1 MTNSW
6 FLSFKMPKK
15 LKLQSKKKLLEL
27 KPYLDQVA
35 ELVEAPGYIESDPIQ
50 FMHGFEEKNDQ
61 ELAGFFAAIMA
72 WGRRD
77 IVIAKVDDLLN
88 RMNYRP
94 AEFIQNFSDSD
105 ADVLDGFK
113 HRTFKPEDIY
123 WIVRAMQSAM
133 QEFGSFEGF
142 WSSCYQQAKKENRE
156 LMAVFHQRF
165 FEYYPETP
173 QRSRKHI
180 ANPEKNSSAKRLYM
194 YLRWCIRKS
203 TVDLG
208 TMTFMPP
215 SELKIP
221 LDVHVAR
228 QARALGI
235 LSRYQNDWKS
245 VLELNEKLK
254 ILDPEDP
261 AKYDYA
267 LFGLGIRTDLTNE
280 QFYINPLQ

>member
-1 MTNSW
+1 LN
-6 FLSFKMPKK
+6 KKK
-15 LKLQSKKKLLEL
+15 LKILSNKKLVAL
-27 KPYLDQVA
+27 KPYLDKVI
-35 ELVEAPGYIESDPIQ
+35 ELVEVPSYIETDPIQ
-50 FMHGFEEKNDQ
+50 FIHASEQKNDQ

-94 AEFIQNFSDSD
+94 AEFIQNFSHAD
-105 ADVLDGFK
+105 ADVLVGFK

-123 WIVRAMQSAM
+123 WMVRALQSAIIT
-133 QEFGSFEGF
+133 FGTFEGF
-142 WSSCYQQAKKENRE
+142 WSDCYHQSKKEGRE

-165 FEYYPETP
+165 FEFHPETP
-173 QRSRKHI
+173 NRSRKHI

-203 TVDLG
+203 VVDVG
-208 TMTFMPP
+208 TMRFMPP

-228 QARALGI
+228 QARALGL

-245 VLELNEKLK
+245 VLELQEKL
-254 ILDPEDP
+254 IVLDPDDP
-261 AKYDYA
+261 SKYDYA
-267 LFGLGIRTDLTNE
+267 LFGLGIRPELVDRT
-280 QFYINPLQ
+280 FYINSLQ

>member
-1 MTNSW
+1 M
-6 FLSFKMPKK
+6 
-15 LKLQSKKKLLEL
+15 
-27 KPYLDQVA
+27 
-35 ELVEAPGYIESDPIQ
+35 EASGYIETDPIQ
-50 FMHGFEEKNDQ
+50 FMHAFEEKNDR

-105 ADVLDGFK
+105 AVLLDGFK

-123 WIVRAMQSAM
+123 WIIRAMQSAM
-133 QEFGSFEGF
+133 KEFGTFEGF
-142 WSSCYQQAKKENRE
+142 WSDCYQQSKNENRE
-156 LMAVFHQRF
+156 LMAVFHHRF
-165 FEYYPETP
+165 FEFHAETP
-173 QRSRKHI
+173 KRSRKHI

-203 TVDLG
+203 VVDLG
-208 TMTFMPP
+208 TMNFMPP

-228 QARALGI
+228 QARALG
-235 LSRYQNDWKS
+235 LLTRHQNDWKS
-245 VLELNEKLK
+245 VLELQEKLLL
-254 ILDPEDP
+254 LDPADP

-267 LFGLGIRTDLTNE
+267 LFGLGIRPELVDDS
-280 QFYINPLQ
+280 FYINPLL

>member
-1 MTNSW
+1 
-6 FLSFKMPKK
+6 MPKK
-15 LKLQSKKKLLEL
+15 LKKLSKKKLLEL
-27 KPYLDQVA
+27 KPYLDAIVEQV
-35 ELVEAPGYIESDPIQ
+35 EVPSYIESDPIQ
-50 FMHGFEEKNDQ
+50 FMHAFEDKDDQ

-94 AEFIQNFSDSD
+94 AEFIINFSDSD
-105 ADVLDGFK
+105 ADALDGFK

-123 WIVRAMQSAM
+123 WMIKAIRKSIS
-133 QEFGSFEGF
+133 EFGSFEGF
-142 WSSCYQQAKKENRE
+142 WSDCYHQAEKEQRE

-165 FEYYPETP
+165 FEFFPETP

-203 TVDLG
+203 EVDLG
-208 TMTFMPP
+208 SMSFMPA
-215 SELKIP
+215 SELMIP

-228 QARALGI
+228 QARALGL
-235 LSRYQNDWKS
+235 LSRHQNDWKS
-245 VLELNEKLK
+245 VLELMEKLRV
-254 ILDPEDP
+254 LDPEDP

-267 LFGLGIRTDLTNE
+267 LFGLGVRPELVDESYYVNG
-280 QFYINPLQ
+280 LQ

>member
-1 MTNSW
+1 M
-6 FLSFKMPKK
+6 
-15 LKLQSKKKLLEL
+15 
-27 KPYLDQVA
+27 
-35 ELVEAPGYIESDPIQ
+35 EASGYIETDPIQ
-50 FMHGFEEKNDQ
+50 FMHAFEEKNDR

-105 ADVLDGFK
+105 AVLLDGFK

-123 WIVRAMQSAM
+123 WIIRAMQSAM
-133 QEFGSFEGF
+133 KEFGTFEGF
-142 WSSCYQQAKKENRE
+142 WSDCYQQSKNENRE

-165 FEYYPETP
+165 FEFHPETP

-203 TVDLG
+203 VVDLG
-208 TMTFMPP
+208 TMNFMPP

-228 QARALGI
+228 QARALG
-235 LSRYQNDWKS
+235 LLTRHQNDWKS
-245 VLELNEKLK
+245 VLELQEKLLL
-254 ILDPEDP
+254 LDPTDP

-267 LFGLGIRTDLTNE
+267 LFGLGIRPELVDDS
-280 QFYINPLQ
+280 FYINPLL